1 MDKLT
6 VINNALST
14 TGNSTVNILYDP
26 SDEYRVADLGFDRA
40 VKTLTARHSWPF
52 ASAIEPLVRAA
63 DADNTSRTFRGS
75 GFRLPPDAFHIK
87 EIFWN
92 ETPLTEY
99 EIIGQILST
108 HYDSEVFAKVVRRPA
123 DAVWH
128 PMAEE
133 VLTLMVEAACLRGL
147 NEDFREALVV
157 DRKVEGLLMEV
168 RAQVDQQNPARN
180 IYKSKIAAAR
190 RARRV

>member
-26 SDEYRVADLGFDRA
+26 SDEYRVSDLGFDRA
-40 VKTLTARHSWPF
+40 IKTLTARHSWPF
-52 ASAIEPLVRAA
+52 ATTVEKLVRAP
-63 DADNTSRTFRGS
+63 DAENLSRNFRDS
-75 GFRLPPDAFHIK
+75 GFRLPPNAFHIK
-87 EIFWN
+87 EVFWN
-92 ETPLTEY
+92 ETPLTDY
-99 EIIGQILST
+99 EIIGQILSCD
-108 HYDSEVFAKVVRRPA
+108 HDSDVYAKVVRQPA
-123 DAVWH
+123 NAVWH

-157 DRKVEGLLMEV
+157 DRKVESLLLEV
-168 RAQVDQQNPARN
+168 RTHVDQQNPARN
-180 IYKSKIAAAR
+180 VYKSSIRDAR
-190 RARRV
+190 RARRG